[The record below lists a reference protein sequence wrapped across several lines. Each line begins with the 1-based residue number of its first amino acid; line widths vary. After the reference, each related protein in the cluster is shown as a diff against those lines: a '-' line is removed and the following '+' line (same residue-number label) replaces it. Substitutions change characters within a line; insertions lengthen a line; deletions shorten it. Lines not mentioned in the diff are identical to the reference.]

1 MIEFVIITST
11 RNQKKFKKTSLRKY
25 DRSERDSLSN
35 SSLSSSDS
43 QTNKKQ
49 KKKKYKK
56 TSMRSKDRKKRR
68 SVSSENES
76 KKKKKRKSTK
86 NIGIVI
92 VEIDHIK
99 IGKKRLILIEN
110 VMQRRVVIIVRG
122 IRADIL
128 HQIH

>member
-1 MIEFVIITST
+1 MGEIENVNDQKAVIESIKKIKIIDIKKEKLSGVNIENIILRMIEFLIITST
-11 RNQKKFKKTSLRKY
+11 KNQKKNIKKTSLRKY

-68 SVSSENES
+68 SVSSSSENE
-76 KKKKKRKSTK
+76 
-86 NIGIVI
+86 
-92 VEIDHIK
+92 
-99 IGKKRLILIEN
+99 
-110 VMQRRVVIIVRG
+110 
-122 IRADIL
+122 
-128 HQIH
+128 